1 MNYSPK
7 GKNIKFQK
15 GSQTIEDQGI
25 RTKRG
30 SFVLSKDS
38 MEKLKK
44 EGYGYYFEENDYV
57 ILANGTQAVAVKRQ
71 VYELSCQ

>member
-1 MNYSPK
+1 M
-7 GKNIKFQK
+7 
-15 GSQTIEDQGI
+15 EDQRI

-44 EGYGYYFEENDYV
+44 EGYGYCFEENDYV

>member
-1 MNYSPK
+1 M
-7 GKNIKFQK
+7 
-15 GSQTIEDQGI
+15 EDQRI
-25 RTKRG
+25 QTKRG

-44 EGYGYYFEENDYV
+44 EGYGYYFEENDYI
-57 ILANGTQAVAVKRQ
+57 ILANGTKTVAVKRQ